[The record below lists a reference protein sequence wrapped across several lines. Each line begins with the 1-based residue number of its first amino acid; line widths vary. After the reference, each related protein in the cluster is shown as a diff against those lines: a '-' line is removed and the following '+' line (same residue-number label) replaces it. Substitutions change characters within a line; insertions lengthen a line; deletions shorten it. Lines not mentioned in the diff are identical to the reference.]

1 MLDMR
6 EYARRVVELTTAQKP
21 GSFGPGGDWRCQA
34 SLERELELI
43 GEAANRVP
51 KEVQARFPE
60 IPWAAIIGM
69 RNILIHGYDSIDPA
83 KLWQAATVS
92 VPELLKHLDRAID
105 QMPPFEN

>member
-6 EYARRVVELTTAQKP
+6 EAARRVVELTAGQAEAAL
-21 GSFGPGGDWRCQA
+21 GPGGDWRFQT
-34 SLERELELI
+34 SLERLLEII

-51 KEVQARFPE
+51 RDVQAQFPQ
-60 IPWAAIIGM
+60 IPWSAIIGM
-69 RNILIHGYDSIDPA
+69 RNILVHAYDSIDPA

-92 VPELLKHLDRAID
+92 VPELLRHLDAAIA